1 MESYNQTAKADA
13 GKPRPTLVPTA
24 IIQAI
29 AHVREYGCR
38 KYKDADNWKQV
49 EIERYMDAAY
59 RHWLACVDDLYSRDK
74 ESGLPHLWHAA
85 TNIAFLIAL
94 TWEEEDRSLPEAFTL
109 DNEK

>member
-1 MESYNQTAKADA
+1 MQSYNQIAKADA

-38 KYKDADNWKQV
+38 KYKDVDNWKQV

-94 TWEEEDRSLPEAFTL
+94 TWQQMDREEGRNDGNTDRA
-109 DNEK
+109 